1 MAGDAMAKDGGSY
14 KWTMLALVSG
24 AYFLAQGARQIYS
37 TVLPHVRADFASA
50 GLSDAQLGLVGS
62 VFTLVFGLVIPFAGL
77 AADFFRRKWMVV
89 LGALV
94 FSIGVLSSG
103 FATGIG
109 FLIVSYGILNGMG
122 QSLMPP
128 SNSSLIG
135 QFHVETRGTA
145 FSIYQAA
152 IYLGTAT
159 LGVVAGLFVA
169 HGHGWRW
176 AFWTFGAIGVAFAF
190 ALAALLRD
198 TPPPVSSGE
207 GRPRLSEAV
216 GAFFG
221 KPTALLLMAALGAYF
236 FAIYGVKLWTP
247 AFITRISS
255 ELGTPLSP
263 TAVAF
268 HSVFWFYV
276 GAFAGALAGGRVSD
290 RLRRTRKAVRLEV
303 EIAGALLC
311 VPFALALAYAPNL
324 VVLCAALLCF
334 GFATGVYDSNLYA
347 ALLDV
352 VDPRYRAAATG
363 VFGCGGCV
371 IGAFGPAVMGWMNG
385 AFSYRTSMAS
395 LALFALV
402 AAALVLVAHRS
413 TFARDRVSD

>member
-1 MAGDAMAKDGGSY
+1 MAKDGNY
-14 KWTMLALVSG
+14 RWTMLALVSG

-37 TVLPHVRADFASA
+37 TVLPHIGADFASA

-94 FSIGVLSSG
+94 FSIGILSSG

-169 HGHGWRW
+169 HGLGWRW
-176 AFWTFGAIGVAFAF
+176 AFWAFGAIGVAFAL
-190 ALAALLRD
+190 ALAAFLRD
-198 TPPPVSSGE
+198 TPPPASASPGD
-207 GRPRLSEAV
+207 RPRIAEAV
-216 GAFFG
+216 GAFFC

-247 AFITRISS
+247 AFIMRVSS
-255 ELGTPLSP
+255 ELGTPLEP

-276 GAFAGALAGGRVSD
+276 GAFAGALAGGRISD
-290 RLRRTRKAVRLEV
+290 RLRRRRKAVRLEV

-311 VPFALALAYAPNL
+311 VPFALALAYAQNL
-324 VVLCAALLCF
+324 VVLCVALLCF

-352 VDPRYRAAATG
+352 VNPRYRAAATG

-385 AFSYRTSMAS
+385 AFSYRASMAS
-395 LALFALV
+395 LAVFAF
-402 AAALVLVAHRS
+402 AAAMLVLVAHRA
-413 TFARDRVSD
+413 TFARDRVQD